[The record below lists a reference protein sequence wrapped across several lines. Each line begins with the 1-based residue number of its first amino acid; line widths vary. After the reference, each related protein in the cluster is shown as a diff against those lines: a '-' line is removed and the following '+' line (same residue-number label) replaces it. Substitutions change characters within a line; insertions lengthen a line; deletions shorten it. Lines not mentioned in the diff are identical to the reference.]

1 MTIADQSAARIV
13 RAEAAAIDSEGFD
26 EKWGE
31 KVEKLSK
38 LCSSARTHIA
48 FLGTV
53 MIAKAT
59 DRRADLFAI
68 KPEHAGKNENAFS
81 ARTLSENVLVPLS
94 AELGFNIGVTGRQP
108 LNNMPYFRMTRL
120 DDGTPVRRSSL
131 PAFSYML
138 ELVKELN
145 SMKSEAAA
153 RVALRAFIAI
163 RKGYQPRYTRKA
175 GKIHIT
181 PEQLIVAVAAFVRQ
195 DSEGGKRAQAVA
207 AGLLDVFAGAERVE
221 SGRIND
227 PSRHYPGDV
236 CIRESADVD
245 VWEKAF
251 EVRDKPVSISDIQI
265 FGKKCV
271 DMGVREAVILMVADR
286 QQQIDTS
293 KIDTWAAGFGLG
305 LTLFH
310 GWKTFI
316 DQALFWS
323 PQPTPEAAIAAAGFV
338 HERLLAVEASPEG
351 VALWNKL
358 ILL

>member
-1 MTIADQSAARIV
+1 
-13 RAEAAAIDSEGFD
+13 
-26 EKWGE
+26 
-31 KVEKLSK
+31 
-38 LCSSARTHIA
+38 
-48 FLGTV
+48 
-53 MIAKAT
+53 
-59 DRRADLFAI
+59 
-68 KPEHAGKNENAFS
+68 
-81 ARTLSENVLVPLS
+81 
-94 AELGFNIGVTGRQP
+94 
-108 LNNMPYFRMTRL
+108 
-120 DDGTPVRRSSL
+120 
-131 PAFSYML
+131 
-138 ELVKELN
+138 
-145 SMKSEAAA
+145 
-153 RVALRAFIAI
+153 
-163 RKGYQPRYTRKA
+163 
-175 GKIHIT
+175 
-181 PEQLIVAVAAFVRQ
+181 
-195 DSEGGKRAQAVA
+195 VA

-293 KIDTWAAGFGLG
+293 AINTWAAGFGLG

-310 GWKTFI
+310 GWKNFI

-323 PQPTPEAAIAAAGFV
+323 PQPTPDAAIAAAGFV

-351 VALWNKL
+351 VALWNRL
-358 ILL
+358 ILA